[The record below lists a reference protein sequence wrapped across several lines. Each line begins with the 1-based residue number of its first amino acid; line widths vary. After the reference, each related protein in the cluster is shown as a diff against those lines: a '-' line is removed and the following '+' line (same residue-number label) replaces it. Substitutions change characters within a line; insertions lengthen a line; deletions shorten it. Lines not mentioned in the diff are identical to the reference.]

1 MTPAEYLREITN
13 RLSPEQLQF
22 ATGLVQR
29 NRNKP
34 EADDQII
41 SFLKTIVGGYAS
53 PILNAKPEILN
64 ISPAPAKRILRQT
77 RIWPHRHRPDQVKI
91 REFAEL
97 MKAGQW
103 TVETKQPIMIA
114 KCGLLLNGRHRL
126 RGIIRANVPAMMP
139 LIDELGILTKN

>member
-34 EADDQII
+34 EADVQII
-41 SFLKTIVGGYAS
+41 SFLRTIYNGFAS
-53 PILNAKPEILN
+53 PILYGKPEVIN
-64 ISPAPAKRILRQT
+64 ITPEAAKKILRQT

-103 TVETKQPIMIA
+103 TVETKQPIMIGKSA
-114 KCGLLLNGRHRL
+114 LLINGRHRI
-126 RGIIRANVPAMMP
+126 RAIIRANVPAMMP
-139 LIDELGILTKN
+139 LIDEMKIIV